1 MSFKAQFSV
10 RFLAFIQ
17 GAILE
22 QLGFYA
28 SLNVTYENELRK
40 SQQLRQ

>member
-1 MSFKAQFSV
+1 LMSFKAQFSV

-22 QLGFYA
+22 QLRFYA
-28 SLNVTYENELRK
+28 SLNVTYEETQNK
-40 SQQLRQ
+40 S